1 MLETTKNLIKAFVG
15 ESQARNKYTIYA
27 KVAEKEGFIQ
37 INDVFLLT
45 AENEREHAK
54 WFFRMLQD
62 VKKEET
68 EDIEELMLSVPAD
81 LKIGNTKENLL
92 DAIKGEHEENSG
104 LYPEFA
110 KVAEDEGFP
119 DIAARIRAISKAE
132 EHHEER
138 YTKLLEVLENNTI
151 LKKPDKRYWV
161 CRQCGYVH
169 DGSEPPERCPSCSHP
184 KGYFS
189 VLCEIF

>member
-15 ESQARNKYTIYA
+15 ESQARNKYTMYA
-27 KVAEKEGFIQ
+27 KVAEKEGFMQ
-37 INDVFLLT
+37 ISDVFLLT

-62 VKKEET
+62 VRKEET
-68 EDIEELMLSVPAD
+68 EDIEELMINVPAD
-81 LKIGNTKENLL
+81 LKIGSTKENLL

-110 KVAEDEGFP
+110 KVAEDEGFA

-138 YTKLLEVLENNTI
+138 YAKLLEVLEDNTI
-151 LKKPDKRYWV
+151 FKKPDKKYWV

-169 DGSEPPERCPSCSHP
+169 EGSEPPDKCPSCSHP
-184 KGYFS
+184 KNYFS
-189 VLCEIF
+189 ILCEIF